1 MITVIPAYGRDYQD
15 ASAVRKAW
23 EAGKDFLISDI
34 GNPWHGSYISVRDV
48 DGKPVKVRYSNLT
61 KLVCVWP

>member
-34 GNPWHGSYISVRDV
+34 GNPWHGSYINKDDDIDMPVWVRHHNLLHITC
-48 DGKPVKVRYSNLT
+48 VR
-61 KLVCVWP
+61 P